1 MPDGTTPMTDDAKVP
16 FSHGVRNIKT
26 EQPRP
31 DRRELVKRLGK
42 AAILPAVVATFL
54 ASDVTD
60 AAAS

>member
-1 MPDGTTPMTDDAKVP
+1 MSVSAPKGMGDGDNRAGHQNEENW
-16 FSHGVRNIKT
+16 SAG
-26 EQPRP
+26 
-31 DRRELVKRLGK
+31 RREFIERLAK